1 MKKLT
6 IYATFNE
13 EGISF
18 PFPQLTIFHSRR

>member
-18 PFPQLTIFHSRR
+18 PFPQLTILNSGG